1 MPLSPLTSA
10 RASKSAGRLLDRHED
25 VAELADRIRDD
36 GVMGLDTEFVSERTY
51 QPQLALLQVATR
63 DEIFLID
70 PLAEHIQEA
79 PDQPIWDAMAD
90 PSVRTIV
97 HAHDQEA
104 QFCFQ
109 RTGRAPGDL
118 FDVQLAA
125 AFSGHY
131 YPIAYDKL
139 VGREL
144 RRGVGPSQSR
154 TNWLQRPL
162 TAAQQRY
169 AAEDVR
175 WLIRLHDRFVR
186 RMSDD
191 PEQRRFDW
199 LREET
204 ETRLDRLSRRE
215 SDRWRRLSGANKLS
229 PRSLAALRELSAW
242 RESVAS
248 RRNIPFRR
256 IASDDLL
263 VAVSA
268 TRPSS
273 QAELKSVRGVGQLK
287 QSYFSD
293 VLGAIETALSIPEAE
308 LPARATRH
316 HGGKPSR
323 MVVLFLESVLA
334 AACAKHQIDPELVGS
349 SSQLRAVVSW
359 NEGGRPAE
367 QMPRLLSGW
376 RGEVCGEPLLEAL
389 AGRISLRINDPLS
402 ANPLA
407 VGGLPS
413 PS

>member
-1 MPLSPLTSA
+1 MPLSPSHSA

-70 PLAEHIQEA
+70 PLADHIQEA

-104 QFCFQ
+104 QFCLQ

-131 YPIAYDKL
+131 FPIAYDKL

-162 TAAQQRY
+162 TDAQQRY

-191 PEQRRFDW
+191 PEQQRFGW

-204 ETRLDRLSRRE
+204 DARLDRLSRRE
-215 SDRWRRLSGANKLS
+215 TDRWRRLSGANKLS

-268 TRPSS
+268 TRPTS
-273 QAELKSVRGVGQLK
+273 QAELSSVRGVGQLK

-293 VLGAIETALSIPEAE
+293 VLGAIETALSMPEAE
-308 LPARATRH
+308 LPVRASRH

-349 SSQLRAVVSW
+349 SSQLRALVSW
-359 NEGGRPAE
+359 NEGGRPTE
-367 QMPRLLSGW
+367 HMPRLLTGW
-376 RGEVCGEPLLEAL
+376 RGEVCGEPLLDAL

-407 VGGLPS
+407 VGGLPT
-413 PS
+413 PG

>member
-1 MPLSPLTSA
+1 MPLSNARAA
-10 RASKSAGRLLDRHED
+10 RASEQLLDRHED
-25 VAELADRIRDD
+25 VAELADRIRAD

-70 PLAEHIQEA
+70 PLADHIQEA
-79 PDQPIWDAMAD
+79 PDQPIWDVMAD

-104 QFCFQ
+104 QFCLQ
-109 RTGRAPGDL
+109 RTGRAPGEL

-162 TAAQQRY
+162 TDAQRRY

-175 WLIRLHDRFVR
+175 WLFRLHDRFVR

-191 PEQRRFDW
+191 EEQQRFGW

-204 ETRLDRLSRRE
+204 QARLDRLSRRE
-215 SDRWRRLSGANKLS
+215 TDRWRRLSGANKLS

-248 RRNIPFRR
+248 ARNIPFRR

-268 TRPSS
+268 TRPTS
-273 QAELKSVRGVGQLK
+273 QSELSSVRGVGQLK

-293 VLGAIETALSIPEAE
+293 VLDAIETALSLPEEE
-308 LPARATRH
+308 LPTRATRH

-334 AACAKHQIDPELVGS
+334 AACAKHQIDPELVGG
-349 SSQLRAVVSW
+349 SSQLRALVSW
-359 NEGGRPAE
+359 NEAGRSAE
-367 QMPRLLSGW
+367 HMPRLLTGW
-376 RGEVCGEPLLEAL
+376 RGEVCAEPLLDAL

-407 VGGLPS
+407 VGGLPTS
-413 PS
+413 S

>member
-1 MPLSPLTSA
+1 MVRRDANMHMPLSNARAA
-10 RASKSAGRLLDRHED
+10 RASEQLLDRHED
-25 VAELADRIRDD
+25 VAELADRIRAE

-70 PLAEHIQEA
+70 PLADHIQEA
-79 PDQPIWDAMAD
+79 PDQPIWDVMAD

-104 QFCFQ
+104 QFCLQ
-109 RTGRAPGDL
+109 RTGRAPGEL

-162 TAAQQRY
+162 TDAQRRY

-175 WLIRLHDRFVR
+175 WLFRLHDRFVR

-191 PEQRRFDW
+191 EEQQRFGW

-204 ETRLDRLSRRE
+204 QTRLDRLSRRE
-215 SDRWRRLSGANKLS
+215 TDRWRRLSGANKLS

-248 RRNIPFRR
+248 ARNIPFRR

-268 TRPSS
+268 TRPTS
-273 QAELKSVRGVGQLK
+273 QSELSSVRGSGNSNSLTSPTCSTRSRRRSRCQKKSCRPGRRGIMAASRRGWWCCSWSRCWRRRARSIRSTRSWWAAVRSCGRW
-287 QSYFSD
+287 SRGTRP
-293 VLGAIETALSIPEAE
+293 GARRST
-308 LPARATRH
+308 
-316 HGGKPSR
+316 
-323 MVVLFLESVLA
+323 
-334 AACAKHQIDPELVGS
+334 C
-349 SSQLRAVVSW
+349 
-359 NEGGRPAE
+359 
-367 QMPRLLSGW
+367 
-376 RGEVCGEPLLEAL
+376 RGC
-389 AGRISLRINDPLS
+389 
-402 ANPLA
+402 
-407 VGGLPS
+407 
-413 PS
+413 